1 MQSVLV
7 ALAFFATANAFA
19 PTFHRSSSQLSTKR
33 FVTFSDAGVDSATG
47 DDETPG
53 DLPGAEMEM
62 LLDMADLDDELSEI
76 EEAASYGPPR
86 PYVNQQAIIAATE
99 KWRRHE
105 TDVGSPEYQIAVAH
119 ERIKYLTAHL
129 QANPKDYASRRGLVA
144 IVNKRRRLLN
154 YLYRENSEVAMKMVS
169 ELGVRF
175 KPPGSILSRAETVAM
190 PMTTSQYGYAGA
202 PVTTSYPQMA
212 GYPQQTSMGV
222 RGMPQTNSM
231 GYGGSM
237 ATAMPAYSAYGAYG
251 QNPTATYPGGSMRIG

>member
-1 MQSVLV
+1 MVMIASLDQLVLREVRVEQREEMQSVLI
-7 ALAFFATANAFA
+7 ALALFASANAFA
-19 PTFHRSSSQLSTKR
+19 PTFHRSSSQISTKR
-33 FVTFSDAGVDSATG
+33 FVTFSDSDVSSALG
-47 DDETPG
+47 DEPG

-62 LLDMADLDDELSEI
+62 LLDMADLDDELSEL

-175 KPPGSILSRAETVAM
+175 KPPGSVLSRAEK
-190 PMTTSQYGYAGA
+190 YAVYNERA
-202 PVTTSYPQMA
+202 RRRQKK
-212 GYPQQTSMGV
+212 
-222 RGMPQTNSM
+222 
-231 GYGGSM
+231 
-237 ATAMPAYSAYGAYG
+237 
-251 QNPTATYPGGSMRIG
+251 